1 MESEYSKFNSIASQ
15 WWDENG
21 DFSILHKINPIRI
34 RYILNQIEKTKKKH
48 KSNKKYFQNI
58 KIIDIGCGGGLV
70 CEPLARLGAKVSGLD
85 FVKKNIKIAKQHAYK
100 ENLNINYFI
109 SNIDKLKLRKKYDVI
124 LLLEVIEH
132 LNCWEEIIKKVNGY
146 LKPGGILIISSIN
159 RNLFSAIAA
168 VFFAEKVLKWLPKGT
183 HDYNKLVKPEELI
196 DVLKKNNFII
206 SNLCGMIFNPLKR
219 NWFLSKKNTRINYF
233 CTAQKIN

>member
-1 MESEYSKFNSIASQ
+1 MKSEYSKFNSIASQ

-48 KSNKKYFQNI
+48 ALNKKYFQKI
-58 KIIDIGCGGGLV
+58 EIIDVGCGGGLV

-85 FVKKNIKIAKQHAYK
+85 FIKKNIQIAKQHAFK
-100 ENLNINYFI
+100 EKLNINYFF
-109 SNIDKLKLRKKYDVI
+109 SNINKLRLKKKYDVI

-132 LNCWEEIIKKVNGY
+132 LNSWEETLKRINDF

-159 RNLFSAIAA
+159 RNLFSAIT
-168 VFFAEKVLKWLPKGT
+168 VLFFAERILKWLPKGT
-183 HDYNKLVKPEELI
+183 HNYNKLVKPKELI
-196 DVLKKNNFII
+196 DVLKKNNYNI
-206 SNLCGMIFNPLKR
+206 SDLTGMIFNPIKR
-219 NWFLSKKNTRINYF
+219 NWFLSKKSSRINYF